1 MRTTIIIDTGTW
13 MKLQKLL
20 ELKFIKPSFISILYD
35 FGKISITPEILLEL
49 NRHKVSSW
57 DSNRTF
63 VIPVENLSM
72 KAKVMEDGFDEA
84 DASIFGLPQF
94 NEMVIITEDR
104 PLLKYSK
111 IFGLNFVHFAD
122 FLTILAKNNFIS
134 KNNLYR
140 LIKNLYNLRN
150 IGKKR
155 FKYYKKFAQSL

>member
-1 MRTTIIIDTGTW
+1 MQTTIIIDTGTW

-49 NRHKVSSW
+49 DRHKVSSW
-57 DSNRTF
+57 NKKRTF
-63 VIPVENLSM
+63 VIPVEKLSM

-84 DASIFGLPQF
+84 DASIFGLSQIT
-94 NEMVIITEDR
+94 EMVVITEDR
-104 PLLKYSK
+104 PLLKYGK
-111 IFGLNFVHFAD
+111 IYGLNFVHFAD
-122 FLTILAKNNFIS
+122 FLTILAKNNILS

-140 LIKNLYNLRN
+140 FIKNLYDLRN

-155 FKYYKKFAQSL
+155 FKYYKKFVQKL